1 MLIRIQDL
9 SLSFG
14 VAPVLDHAELAL
26 EPGERVCLVGRN
38 GSGKSSLLKVI
49 NGEIQPDGGR
59 IIPAGEV
66 VISRLPQEVP
76 VDISGNVY
84 DVVAQGVGELS
95 GLIAEHHE
103 IAHRLAEEPG
113 SEALSARL
121 EQAHSR
127 IEAAGGWQIQQQ
139 IETVLSRL
147 ELPADTPFQSLS
159 GGLKRRVLLGQ
170 CLVRAPDL
178 LLLDEPTNHLDI
190 EAITWLETFL
200 AEYRGTL
207 MFITHDRRFLQRV
220 ATRIVELDRGRLFS
234 FPGNYERYLEKRQ
247 DRLESEARQNALFDK
262 KLAQEETWIRQGI
275 KARRTRNEGRVRAL
289 KALREERRQRREL
302 TGRAQFDI
310 QAAERSGRLVVE
322 AEHINYSLDQR
333 ALVKDFSITIL
344 RGDRLG
350 IVGPNGCGKTTLIR
364 LLLGQLTP
372 KSGTLRHGTNL
383 QIAYFD
389 QMRGSLDEEASVLD
403 NVGQGREAV
412 TINGESRSIYSYLQD
427 FLFPPER
434 VRTPVKALSG
444 GERNRVVLAR
454 LFTEPSNL
462 LVLDEPTNDL
472 DVETLE
478 LLETLLGGYTGTILL
493 VSHDRAFLDNVVT
506 GTLVFEG
513 QGRIDEYVGGYE
525 DYLLQRPA
533 LEQPDSQPR
542 SEQKPAK
549 AKPRPA
555 AKKLSYKDQRELDAL
570 PGRIES
576 LELEHTELAQAMAS
590 ADFFKGDQTSIS
602 EHTQRLQTVER
613 ELEEAYERW
622 AALEAES
629 PDNP

>member
-14 VAPVLDHAELAL
+14 IAPILDHAELAL
-26 EPGERVCLVGRN
+26 EAGERVCLVGRN

-49 NGEIQPDGGR
+49 NGEIQPDAGR
-59 IIPAGEV
+59 IVHSGKV
-66 VISRLPQEVP
+66 VVSRLPQEVP
-76 VDISGNVY
+76 HDLSGSVH
-84 DVVAQGVGELS
+84 DVVAAGVGELS
-95 GLIAEHHE
+95 GLIAEHHK
-103 IAHRLAEEPG
+103 IAHRLADDPD
-113 SEALSARL
+113 SETLASRL
-121 EQAHSR
+121 EQTQSR

-139 IETVLSRL
+139 VESVLSRL
-147 ELPADTPFQSLS
+147 ELPPDTPFQSLS

-190 EAITWLETFL
+190 EAIRWLESFL
-200 AEYRGTL
+200 ADYRGTL
-207 MFITHDRRFLQRV
+207 IFITHDRRFLQRV
-220 ATRIVELDRGRLFS
+220 ATRIVELDRGRLYS
-234 FPGNYERYLEKRQ
+234 YPGDYERYLEKRQ
-247 DRLESEARQNALFDK
+247 ERLETEARHNELFDK

-289 KALREERRQRREL
+289 KALREERRQRREM

-310 QAAERSGRLVVE
+310 QGAERSGRLVIE
-322 AEHINYSLDQR
+322 AEGISYRQGERD
-333 ALVKDFSITIL
+333 LVKDFSVTLL

-364 LLLGQLTP
+364 LLLGDLKPQ
-372 KSGTLRHGTNL
+372 SGSVRHGTNL

-389 QMRGSLDEEASVLD
+389 QMRGTLDEDASVLD
-403 NVGQGREAV
+403 NVSQGRDAV
-412 TINGESRSIYSYLQD
+412 IINGESRNIYSYLQD
-427 FLFPPER
+427 FLFSPDR

-454 LFTEPSNL
+454 LFTLPSNL

-478 LLETLLGGYTGTILL
+478 LLEALLACYGGTILL
-493 VSHDRAFLDNVVT
+493 VSHDRAFLDNVVS

-513 QGRIDEYVGGYE
+513 NGRIDEYVGGYE

-533 LEQPDSQPR
+533 SQEPAPQPSRATKQA
-542 SEQKPAK
+542 KP
-549 AKPRPA
+549 KPRPM
-555 AKKLSYKDQRELDAL
+555 AKKLSYKHQRELDAL
-570 PGRIES
+570 PGLIEA
-576 LELEHTELAQAMAS
+576 LEAAHAELAETMADP
-590 ADFFKGDQTSIS
+590 AFFKREQAEIAT
-602 EHTQRLQTVER
+602 HTQRLEAVER
-613 ELEEAYERW
+613 ELAEAYERW
-622 AALEAES
+622 ESLEASGSTE
-629 PDNP
+629 P

>member
-14 VAPVLDHAELAL
+14 AAPILDHAELAL
-26 EPGERVCLVGRN
+26 EAGERVCLVGRN

-49 NGEIQPDGGR
+49 NGEIQPEAGR
-59 IIPAGEV
+59 IVHSGDV
-66 VISRLPQEVP
+66 VVSRLPQEVP
-76 VDISGNVY
+76 RDLEGSVY
-84 DVVAQGVGELS
+84 DVVAAGVGELS

-103 IAHRLAEEPG
+103 IAQRLAVDPA
-113 SEALSARL
+113 SETLASRL
-121 EQAHSR
+121 EQTQSR

-139 IETVLSRL
+139 VESVLSRL
-147 ELPADTPFQSLS
+147 ELPPDTPFQSLS

-190 EAITWLETFL
+190 EAIRWLESFL
-200 AEYRGTL
+200 ADYRGTL
-207 MFITHDRRFLQRV
+207 IFITHDRRFLQRV
-220 ATRIVELDRGRLFS
+220 ATRIVELDRGRLHS
-234 FPGNYERYLEKRQ
+234 YPGDYERYLEKRQ
-247 DRLESEARQNALFDK
+247 ERLQTEARHNELFDK

-310 QAAERSGRLVVE
+310 QAAERSGRLVIE
-322 AEHINYSLDQR
+322 AERISYRQGDR
-333 ALVKDFSITIL
+333 DLVKDLSVTLL

-364 LLLGQLTP
+364 LLLGDLKPQ
-372 KSGTLRHGTNL
+372 SGSVRHGTNL

-389 QMRGSLDEEASVLD
+389 QMRGTLDENASVMD
-403 NVGQGREAV
+403 NVGQGRDAV
-412 TINGESRSIYSYLQD
+412 IINGESRSIYSYLQD
-427 FLFPPER
+427 FLFSPER

-454 LFTEPSNL
+454 LFTLPSNL

-478 LLETLLGGYTGTILL
+478 LLEALLAAYAGTIIL
-493 VSHDRAFLDNVVT
+493 VSHDRAFLDNVVA

-513 QGRIDEYVGGYE
+513 GGRIDEYVGGYE

-533 LEQPDSQPR
+533 AQEPAPQPSAAG
-542 SEQKPAK
+542 KPAK
-549 AKPRPA
+549 PKPRPTP
-555 AKKLSYKDQRELDAL
+555 KKLSYKDQRELDAL
-570 PGRIES
+570 PGLIEA
-576 LELEHTELAQAMAS
+576 LEAEHAELAEAMADP
-590 ADFFKGDQTSIS
+590 AFFKQDQAEIAS
-602 EHTQRLQTVER
+602 HTQRLEAVER
-613 ELEEAYERW
+613 ELAEAYERW
-622 AALEAES
+622 ESLEAVQS
-629 PDNP
+629 